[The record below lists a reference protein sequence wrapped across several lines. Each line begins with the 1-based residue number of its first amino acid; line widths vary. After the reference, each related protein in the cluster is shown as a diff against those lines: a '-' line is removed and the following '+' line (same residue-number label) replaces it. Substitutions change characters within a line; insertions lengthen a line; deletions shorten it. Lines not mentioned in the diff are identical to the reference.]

1 MNLANTHIA
10 PVKPFSRGNNA
21 SRLSAKCRGVSRIAY
36 QIPVQRSRRLLVF
49 GKATGEH
56 FDKVLQAIANGQKD
70 DALSPLGP
78 PPPTDRTEGG
88 GFINLSYGE
97 DWLADQLADSLQSG
111 QSSSPKETL
120 KETPRET
127 PESVQQAIP
136 LRQRPSRKVPSVE
149 TSVNRTVQVDGD
161 KPLTTSSPTEQRF
174 AMVETAVTC
183 AVALALLIPLLTQ

>member
-1 MNLANTHIA
+1 M
-10 PVKPFSRGNNA
+10 
-21 SRLSAKCRGVSRIAY
+21 
-36 QIPVQRSRRLLVF
+36 PVQRSRRLPVF
-49 GKATGEH
+49 GQATGEH
-56 FDKVLQAIANGQKD
+56 FDKVLQAIANGQRD

-97 DWLADQLADSLQSG
+97 DWLADQLADSMQSG

-120 KETPRET
+120 KETP
-127 PESVQQAIP
+127 ESVRQAIP
-136 LRQRPSRKVPSVE
+136 LPQRPQRPSRKVPSVE
-149 TSVNRTVQVDGD
+149 ASVKRIVQVDD
-161 KPLTTSSPTEQRF
+161 NQPLTTSSPTEQRF